1 MASMLRSKR
10 WSGKVRLHCFRAA
23 GMSVLLALAVC
34 GTALCQQVQVS
45 GTVSSTK
52 GVQLRGVTVHL
63 RGTETSTVT
72 DADGKYSLTAPSDG
86 VLTFAR
92 IGYRGTAQTIGGLTT
107 RNGGLGEAV
116 PLWPERGAARR

>member
-23 GMSVLLALAVC
+23 GMSVPLALTVC

-45 GTVSSTK
+45 GTVSSTR

-63 RGTETSTVT
+63 RGTDTSTVT
-72 DADGKYSLTAPSDG
+72 DAVAKYSLTACSVG
-86 VLTFAR
+86 AR
-92 IGYRGTAQTIGGLTT
+92 SLERIAYRGSAKSCG
-107 RNGGLGEAV
+107 
-116 PLWPERGAARR
+116 

>member
-1 MASMLRSKR
+1 MASMQRSKR

-72 DADGKYSLTAPSDG
+72 DADGRSEEHTSELQSPCNLVCRLLLEKKKKKTYT
-86 VLTFAR
+86 
-92 IGYRGTAQTIGGLTT
+92 
-107 RNGGLGEAV
+107 
-116 PLWPERGAARR
+116 

>member
-10 WSGKVRLHCFRAA
+10 WSGKVRLHFFRAA

-72 DADGKYSLTAPSDG
+72 AADGKDSLTVMVSFPPRWTVTPRSCPPF
-86 VLTFAR
+86 VEETER
-92 IGYRGTAQTIGGLTT
+92 EST
-107 RNGGLGEAV
+107 RLDS
-116 PLWPERGAARR
+116 